1 MEVDSD
7 FLQQYRNITNKLK
20 KRFLK
25 KPNVAEG
32 SEQFA
37 SLSKLLRAQECHQY
51 AGFCQLAQARCE
63 HMIGNWCAEAYA
75 LTEAARS
82 FLLSEHSV
90 QDIHCPSFQEHLNA
104 AINCYSHAI
113 RVFLENKLCAM
124 AAALSIELGNSLKT
138 LGRPG
143 EAVQH
148 YHRAAELQ
156 LQNPL
161 ECLDS
166 LGRIAS
172 AKIMIGDYEG
182 ALCTMTEMDYLA
194 HERGVTTSDGL
205 QPIGAFADILARCE
219 VSRVLLLLL
228 LQPTPQRI
236 RPEHAQILEK
246 YSWESSDDDINAS
259 CISEDLFLL
268 LQSLVMACQ
277 SRDTEALKCHQT
289 ELWPLLSSEQNHLLH
304 LVLEEVAH
312 PSSQVI

>member
-25 KPNVAEG
+25 KPNVSEG

-37 SLSKLLRAQECHQY
+37 SLSKQLRSQECHQY

-63 HMIGNWCAEAYA
+63 HTIGNWCAEAYS

-82 FLLSEHSV
+82 FLQSEHSI
-90 QDIHCPSFQEHLNA
+90 QELHCPSFQEHLNA

-113 RVFLENKLCAM
+113 RVYLENKQCAM
-124 AAALSIELGNSLKT
+124 AAALSIELGNSLKE
-138 LGRPG
+138 LGHPG
-143 EAVQH
+143 EAIQH

-166 LGRIAS
+166 LGCIAS

-182 ALCTMTEMDYLA
+182 ALSSLTEMNYLA
-194 HERGVTTSDGL
+194 QERGVTTSDGL
-205 QPIGAFADILARCE
+205 QPIGAFSDILARCE

-236 RPEHAQILEK
+236 RPEHAHMLEK
-246 YSWESSDDDINAS
+246 YSWESTEDDISAS
-259 CISEDLFLL
+259 CLSEDLFLL

-277 SRDTEALKCHQT
+277 SRDTDALKCLQG

-304 LVLEEVAH
+304 LVLEEIGC
-312 PSSQVI
+312 PSSHSP